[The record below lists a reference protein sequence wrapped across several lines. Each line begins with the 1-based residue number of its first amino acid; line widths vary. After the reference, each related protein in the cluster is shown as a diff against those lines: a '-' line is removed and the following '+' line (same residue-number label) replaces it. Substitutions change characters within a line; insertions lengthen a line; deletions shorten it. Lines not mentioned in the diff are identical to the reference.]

1 MLAYLLQYL
10 KSCAGFLLEKYQ
22 VFLVDRKQEMLL
34 RAATRGKI
42 TKIEV
47 LPGFCKIERS
57 ASDVAATVAVLV
69 KNSRPELPN
78 KNSTCENVCIAM
90 EKSKIR
96 KITVE

>member
-22 VFLVDRKQEMLL
+22 VFLVDRKQEMLI

-42 TKIEV
+42 NKTPKTEV

-57 ASDVAATVAVLV
+57 AGDVAATVAVLV

-78 KNSTCENVCIAM
+78 KNSTCQNVCIAI
-90 EKSKIR
+90 EKSKI
-96 KITVE
+96 